1 MRISDWSS
9 DVCSSDLAGARDVFE
24 EGIWIPITKLLI
36 AGERNEDVWKFI
48 LSNVRQ
54 PEHMA
59 GDLHA
64 QIASGQVG
72 DQRLQMLC
80 DSRGLDD
87 IKDLAD
93 EIIRRSEE
101 ATRRS
106 IRALPAGTYKAD
118 RKRTRLHSSHQCA
131 FRK

>member
-1 MRISDWSS
+1 VGGYGIG
-9 DVCSSDLAGARDVFE
+9 AGARDVFE
-24 EGIWIPITKLLI
+24 EGLWIPITKLMVR
-36 AGERNEDVWKFI
+36 GERNEDAWKFI
-48 LSNVRQ
+48 LANVRQ

-72 DQRLQMLC
+72 AQRLLALC

-87 IKDLAD
+87 IQALAD
-93 EIIRRSEE
+93 EIIARSEE

-106 IRALPAGTYKAD
+106 IRALPSA
-118 RKRTRLHSSHQCA
+118 RSSTECA
-131 FRK
+131 R